1 MQLAEVVT
9 STAAMVAVAI
19 LLFGGRWV
27 PGFAGSVAVFG
38 AIAVLPPVLRTLAQ
52 TFPRSRALDIAAS
65 FWLIPAAAFGHTYL
79 GPLVDAVH
87 PRLMDAYLAF
97 ADLQLFGNHPSI
109 VVAPYASP
117 WLTEVL
123 MICYYSYFVFALVL
137 GVALYW
143 RGRRQEFDE
152 FVLAVAVFY
161 SILYALYAAVP
172 AIGPRFFLSYEF
184 HQPLSGV
191 FLTPYL
197 DTLMRMS
204 PFNRDCFPS
213 GHTGLTLLVLS
224 YAFRFDRRAFWILLP
239 LGTGLIAATIVER
252 YHYAIDLICAV
263 PLTLVVRWLASAL
276 ARARPHGVDIP
287 NPAWLFQQPARI

>member
-9 STAAMVAVAI
+9 STMAVVAVAI

-38 AIAVLPPVLRTLAQ
+38 AIAVLPPLLRTLAQ

-109 VVAPYASP
+109 VVGPYVSP
-117 WLTEVL
+117 WITELL

-152 FVLAVAVFY
+152 LTLAVALFY
-161 SILYALYAAVP
+161 SVLYGLYAAVP
-172 AIGPRFFLSYEF
+172 AIGPRFFLFGDF

-224 YAFRFDRRAFWILLP
+224 YAFRFDRRVFWILLP
-239 LGTGLIAATIVER
+239 LGTGLIAATIVGR

-263 PLTLVVRWLASAL
+263 PLAVVVRGLASAL
-276 ARARPHGVDIP
+276 ARARPHGVHIP
-287 NPAWLFQQPARI
+287 NPAWRFQLPARI